1 VWAGG
6 SVSRGIHRLKLHGAG
21 AMCGTLRLR
30 APPGLTMVVRGPL
43 SLKGPLTAHVASS
56 GGVGAGDEWL
66 AEGVL
71 RCALAA
77 RADGGEGGGQGGGEG
92 GGQGGGEGGG
102 QGGGEGDAAGS
113 AVDVSDRPPPTPG
126 SLSPPTAGVIMGTYC
141 ELHGASASDEVQR
154 AHGEAAGLELADGAQ
169 LDLEEGSALWVDG
182 SAGVAPPAGQQRA
195 SVRVS
200 KGGRLELFGRAE
212 LSLSGEAALEPVPPR
227 VLAQVVH
234 S

>member
-1 VWAGG
+1 
-6 SVSRGIHRLKLHGAG
+6 
-21 AMCGTLRLR
+21 MCGTLRLR

-43 SLKGPLTAHVASS
+43 SLKGPLTAHVAPS

-77 RADGGEGGGQGGGEG
+77 RAD
-92 GGQGGGEGGG
+92 GGEGGG